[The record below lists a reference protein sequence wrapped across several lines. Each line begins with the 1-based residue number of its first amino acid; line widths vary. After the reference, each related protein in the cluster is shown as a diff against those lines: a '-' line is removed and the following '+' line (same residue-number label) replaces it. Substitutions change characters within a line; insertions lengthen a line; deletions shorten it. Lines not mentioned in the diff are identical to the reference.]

1 MAFRQVNFEHLAK
14 FNSEASS
21 ILINKYKDQLIVN
34 IQSEC
39 AGPKSCTFAPS
50 SMRCNRKSWFRLRG
64 TQPDFIAE
72 PDLVLNHTAVVG
84 TALHE
89 HIQSVLEQAFGADWV
104 SVEDYLKENPI
115 PYEYVLTQNG
125 HETLVEIPEIPIK
138 FACDGILR
146 IHGKYYLLEIK
157 SSEYSSWDKLTTT
170 KPHHIDQ
177 IETYSTILNIP
188 NVLTLYVDR
197 QFGDVK
203 SYEHTIPLEH
213 MIAVNDRIAYV
224 KRMVEMNLAPD
235 RLPVNDYMCLNCEYK
250 NKCKEWG

>member
-21 ILINKYKDQLIVN
+21 ILINKYKDQLIAN

-72 PDLVLNHTAVVG
+72 PDLVLSHTAVVG

-115 PYEYVLTQNG
+115 PYKYVLTQNG

-146 IHGKYYLLEIK
+146 IHGKVYLLERK
-157 SSEYSSWDKLTTT
+157 SSEENSWDKLTTT
-170 KPHHIDQ
+170 KPHHMDQ

-235 RLPVNDYMCLNCEYK
+235 RLPVDDYMCLNCEYK
-250 NKCKEWG
+250 TKCKEWG

>member
-64 TQPDFIAE
+64 TKPDFIAE

-115 PYEYVLTQNG
+115 PYEYVLTRNG

-235 RLPVNDYMCLNCEYK
+235 KLPVDDYMCLNCEYK